1 MSPRM
6 LFLILLLI
14 GALLIFLGKKADDKM
29 KAVLIIIGI
38 LIALPGAFGV
48 VTSFL

>member
-6 LFLILLLI
+6 FFFILLLI
-14 GALLIFLGKKADDKM
+14 GALLIYLGKKSDAKM
-29 KAVLIIIGI
+29 KAVLIIMGI
-38 LIALPGAFGV
+38 LIALPAAFGV